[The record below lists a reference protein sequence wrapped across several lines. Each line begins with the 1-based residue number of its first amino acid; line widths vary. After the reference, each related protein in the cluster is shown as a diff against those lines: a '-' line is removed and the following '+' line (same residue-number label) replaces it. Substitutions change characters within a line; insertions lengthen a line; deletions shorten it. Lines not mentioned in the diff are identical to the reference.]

1 MSTLAVVGI
10 YLALVIGDAIGATSA
25 FRYLRDDIGVPMT
38 LLRICVFAV
47 TILPVAFF
55 AGRGIVR
62 RSPGAGRTALV
73 GVAVAFAVIIG
84 LLQLF
89 VYDWSVLGAS
99 LLKVA
104 FAAA

>member
-1 MSTLAVVGI
+1 
-10 YLALVIGDAIGATSA
+10 
-25 FRYLRDDIGVPMT
+25 
-38 LLRICVFAV
+38 
-47 TILPVAFF
+47 
-55 AGRGIVR
+55 
-62 RSPGAGRTALV
+62 V

-104 FAAA
+104 FAAAGLTLVAYLYRSIES